1 MPKRTRGKRVT
12 VFPPGIRLGEDT
24 GRSPPR
30 FGISIPT
37 GLGAVGRALAAA
49 GLLGRPLFR
58 FGGGIPVRFG
68 GGLGLF
74 GGGGLFL
81 ALKQI
86 FV

>member
-1 MPKRTRGKRVT
+1 LPKRTREKWVT

-37 GLGAVGRALAAA
+37 GLGAVGRALAA

-68 GGLGLF
+68 GLGLF

-86 FV
+86 DV